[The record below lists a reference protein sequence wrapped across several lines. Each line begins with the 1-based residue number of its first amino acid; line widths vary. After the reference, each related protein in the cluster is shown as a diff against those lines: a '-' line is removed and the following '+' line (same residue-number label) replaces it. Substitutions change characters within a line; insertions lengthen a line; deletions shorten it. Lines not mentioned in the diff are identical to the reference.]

1 MAGGVG
7 LCIAGFL
14 LARCTFASVIR
25 PPDDLLQQQFINLY
39 LPIIYLFC
47 RRPTKSSARPI
58 GFILPIVELFDF
70 DQLCPRCHGF
80 LGAMDVK
87 AMKKFVLTGFVA
99 LLLASPAMAA
109 DLRVRQPVYKAPPPP
124 PPVYFSW
131 TGCYVGA
138 HVGGLWA
145 RKDWAVREPGDIFFG
160 QSDGSHD
167 ADGWLG
173 GLQAGCDY
181 QFAGGFVIGIAGD
194 YAWADADGSNTSLLF
209 PGFTNHTKV
218 KSLASV
224 TGRIGYAWDR
234 FLGYVKGGGAWERD
248 EHDFTDGVFSASVS
262 ATRSG
267 WTIGV
272 GGEYAFTNFLTG
284 FIEYNYYDF
293 GSRDLTFAG
302 TGGPFIYGIDETKS
316 VLKAGLNFRFGGWS
330 GPPVA
335 ARY

>member
-1 MAGGVG
+1 MDV
-7 LCIAGFL
+7 
-14 LARCTFASVIR
+14 
-25 PPDDLLQQQFINLY
+25 Q
-39 LPIIYLFC
+39 
-47 RRPTKSSARPI
+47 ARPRWKI
-58 GFILPIVELFDF
+58 KKGM
-70 DQLCPRCHGF
+70 G
-80 LGAMDVK
+80 
-87 AMKKFVLTGFVA
+87 MKKFVLTGFVA
-99 LLLASPAMAA
+99 LLIASPAMAA

-145 RKDWAVREPGDIFFG
+145 RKDWAVRDPGNVFFG

-209 PGFTNHTKV
+209 LGSTNHTKV

-248 EHDFTDGVFSASVS
+248 EHDFTDGVFSAAVS

-272 GGEYAFTNFLTG
+272 GGEYAFTNYLTG

-316 VLKAGLNFRFGGWS
+316 VLKAGLNFRLGGW
-330 GPPVA
+330 GKAPIA